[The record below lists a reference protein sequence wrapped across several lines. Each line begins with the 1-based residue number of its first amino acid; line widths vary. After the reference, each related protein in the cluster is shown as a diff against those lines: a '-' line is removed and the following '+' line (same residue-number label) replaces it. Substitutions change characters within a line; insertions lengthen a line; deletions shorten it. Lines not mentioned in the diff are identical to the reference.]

1 VNNFAVL
8 QYQSGKLEI
17 IELTNDSDPVELA
30 RSRNA
35 FLLGITASRSRAEF
49 IVNREHGKTVAAV

>member
-1 VNNFAVL
+1 MNNFAVL

-17 IELTNDSDPVELA
+17 IELTIDSDPVELA
-30 RSRNA
+30 RTRNA

-49 IVNREHGKTVAAV
+49 ILRCERGKPVAV

>member
-17 IELTNDSDPVELA
+17 VELANDGDPVELA

-35 FLLGITASRSRAEF
+35 FLLGITSSSSRAEF
-49 IVNREHGKTVAAV
+49 IMNRERGRTAAV

>member
-8 QYQSGKLEI
+8 QHQSGKLEI
-17 IELTNDSDPVELA
+17 IEIGNDSDPVELA

-49 IVNREHGKTVAAV
+49 IVNRERGTTPAV